1 MSLIRLLKRVE
12 IQHQVSC
19 ICTSIHMAM
28 MENLL
33 LLRNPESYM
42 KNITRYYNNKHKL
55 NLILIS
61 VKHIIKTREEKRKE
75 EYMILDLKQN
85 ATTGHI
91 VPVIVERVCE
101 LVSLPSHQ
109 PNTDLTNHTLDV
121 APIVPTSSTATNID
135 EVHALGS
142 DDDRNPPASH
152 S

>member
-1 MSLIRLLKRVE
+1 MSLIRLLKRAE

-19 ICTSIHMAM
+19 ICTSIHMVM

-42 KNITRYYNNKHKL
+42 RYYNNKYRL

-61 VKHIIKTREEKRKE
+61 VKHIIKPREEKRKE
-75 EYMILDLKQN
+75 EYMVLDLKQN

-91 VPVIVERVCE
+91 VLVIVERVRE

-109 PNTDLTNHTLDV
+109 PNTDLTNYPLDV
-121 APIVPTSSTATNID
+121 APKIPTSSIAANID
-135 EVHALGS
+135 EVHAIGS